1 MAIYHLSV
9 KNIGRSD
16 GRSAVACS
24 AYRAGEKL
32 IDKTYGKEQDYTKK
46 TGVEFKK
53 IYAPENAK
61 KELLDRESLW
71 NAVELS
77 ETKKNGDLK
86 QTARLAKE
94 FEVAFPCE
102 ISKEQRELMLDD
114 LCKRLVE
121 KHGVIVDAV
130 IHAPHTAGG
139 SDERNYHA
147 HIMFTTR
154 TINERGEL
162 GKKAREFND
171 DGRNLTVEYRA
182 YWAELENRELER
194 AGSSERVSH
203 LSNKE
208 RGIDLE
214 PTVHEGSKITELRR
228 QGIDTEISL
237 KNDAIKA
244 RNTEKQLIRGLEQE
258 IIATER
264 LVASLHRERIE
275 QSPQHSI
282 FDRINQ
288 NLDVADSHI
297 SQVPPIDKDRAKNNV
312 EQIRQ
317 AFQKAQELAKL
328 QKEQAQKDRLAQAKA
343 IGEQEQR
350 QKEKD
355 QEQRSPEELTKIA
368 YSVISQYNDAV
379 ATEAKNIALTT
390 QKTEIEQINAVL
402 EQIELSKTDIKHQ
415 KEELGKRPLFFG
427 GKWDTANVEI
437 QKQLHQLE
445 EQERELRSNSPRF
458 EPERYTDRAK
468 LTVNKANPNLK
479 AKYDRARNYLER
491 EQQRKL
497 AEQEKR
503 KQEAKAIQEQEKQ
516 AFFARKA
523 LREQGK
529 HDEANKMLEAEKRNR
544 PRSR

>member
-1 MAIYHLSV
+1 MGLYIVAIFHFSV
-9 KNIGRSD
+9 KNISRSD
-16 GRSAVACS
+16 GRSAVACA
-24 AYRAGEKL
+24 AYRSGEKL
-32 IDKTYGKEQDYTKK
+32 KDERYGKEQDYTKK
-46 TGVEFKK
+46 TGIEFKN
-53 IYAPENAK
+53 IYAPENTK
-61 KELLDRESLW
+61 KELLDRQSLW
-71 NAVELS
+71 NEVEKVENRANSNL
-77 ETKKNGDLK
+77 
-86 QTARLAKE
+86 ARE
-94 FEVAFPCE
+94 FEIAFPHE
-102 ISKEQRELMLDD
+102 LNAEQRRKMLDE
-114 LCKRLVE
+114 LCQKIVDRHNV
-121 KHGVIVDAV
+121 VVDAV

-147 HIMFTTR
+147 HIMFTGRQLDRKT
-154 TINERGEL
+154 GDFA
-162 GKKAREFND
+162 KKRNRDFNKEKSSE
-171 DGRNLTVEYRA
+171 TVTQWRKDFA
-182 YWAELENRELER
+182 DIVNRQLEHI
-194 AGSSERVSH
+194 GCDERVSH
-203 LSNKE
+203 LSYKDLKY
-208 RGIDLE
+208 DLE
-214 PTVHEGSKITELRR
+214 PTIHEGAKVTELRR

-237 KNDAIKA
+237 ANDAIRE
-244 RNTEKQLIRGLEQE
+244 RNQFSQHIKGLDQE
-258 IIATER
+258 IQASER
-264 LVASLHRERIE
+264 LLNNLIQTRE
-275 QSPQHSI
+275 
-282 FDRINQ
+282 
-288 NLDVADSHI
+288 NLD
-297 SQVPPIDKDRAKNNV
+297 
-312 EQIRQ
+312 
-317 AFQKAQELAKL
+317 
-328 QKEQAQKDRLAQAKA
+328 
-343 IGEQEQR
+343 QEQR